1 MATSSS
7 IEEEEREEE
16 IATGQ
21 GGIGALEGGMVS
33 LSEWQA
39 WGTGSLLPAMVM
51 EAIKEMKDLEE
62 DFGAKMKFGG
72 VGSKIK
78 VIHENCLFSTGLI
91 VVGMLKNY
99 TKN

>member
-1 MATSSS
+1 M
-7 IEEEEREEE
+7 EEEEREEE
-16 IATGQ
+16 VATGQ
-21 GGIGALEGGMVS
+21 GGIGALKGGMVS

-39 WGTGSLLPAMVM
+39 WGTDSPLPAMVM

-78 VIHENCLFSTGLI
+78 VIRENCLFSFLRGL
-91 VVGMLKNY
+91 LL
-99 TKN
+99 